1 MKPVKILFNCL
12 FYNLKCIKITW
23 LEYGLDEEGLLLGL
37 IAFLIL
43 IGIYFYLIFFISA
56 QKRFLNTNGVGIWY
70 RPLVYREEVLPGM

>member
-1 MKPVKILFNCL
+1 M
-12 FYNLKCIKITW
+12 KCIQITW

-43 IGIYFYLIFFISA
+43 IGIYFYLILLISV